1 MIKFIAQRLL
11 QVIPVI
17 LLASMLVFGLV
28 RVLPGDPAYAILGT
42 DARIEDIEAL
52 RAKMGL
58 DKPIY
63 IQYAIWLGQILQ
75 GDFGE
80 SVRNRYPVGELILLK
95 ARATVELAIGGMLVA
110 TLIAF
115 PVGILSALKRGT
127 IIERIITVF
136 TSAFYAIPTFWL
148 GILLV
153 TVVAL
158 QWRWVPPSGRV
169 DPSVNFGNFLK
180 LLILP
185 SITLGVPTAAVL
197 ARFIKTSLLEV
208 MGQDYVRTA
217 RGKGLKGRVIVLRH
231 ALRNA
236 MLPVVTVFSLQFG
249 AFLGGSVVTESIFD
263 WPGLGSLALQGILSR
278 DYPVVQGTILFVVL
292 IFIMMN
298 LLADL
303 SYGLLNPRIRYN
315 E

>member
-1 MIKFIAQRLL
+1 MFKFVVQRLL
-11 QVIPVI
+11 QAIPVVLI
-17 LLASMLVFGLV
+17 ASILVFALV
-28 RVLPGDPAYAILGT
+28 RFLPGDPAYAILGN
-42 DARIEDIEAL
+42 DARIEDIERL

-63 IQYAIWLGQILQ
+63 VQYAVWLGQVLQ
-75 GDFGE
+75 GDMGE
-80 SVRNRYPVGELILLK
+80 SVRNRYPVGKLILLK
-95 ARATVELAIGGMLVA
+95 ARATVELAVGGMLVA

-115 PVGILSALKRGT
+115 PLGIFSALKRGAFA
-127 IIERIITVF
+127 ERVITVF

-153 TVVAL
+153 TLVAL
-158 QWRWVPPSGRV
+158 QWRLVPPSGRV
-169 DPSVNFGNFLK
+169 DPSVNFGNFIK

-208 MGQDYVRTA
+208 MGQDYIRTA
-217 RGKGLKGRVIVLRH
+217 RSKGLRSNIIVLRH

-249 AFLGGSVVTESIFD
+249 AFLGGSVVTESIYD
-263 WPGLGSLALQGILSR
+263 WPGLGSLALQGILTR
-278 DYPVVQGTILFVVL
+278 DYPVVQGTILFVVV
-292 IFIMMN
+292 IFIFMN
-298 LLADL
+298 LLADI
-303 SYGLLNPRIRYN
+303 SYGLLNPRIRYS